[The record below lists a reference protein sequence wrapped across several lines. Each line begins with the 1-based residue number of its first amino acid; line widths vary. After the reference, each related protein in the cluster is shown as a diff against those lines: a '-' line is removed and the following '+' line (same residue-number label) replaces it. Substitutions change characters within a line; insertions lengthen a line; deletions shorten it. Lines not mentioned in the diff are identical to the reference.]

1 MDGGFHMTDIAVVIV
16 VLISGVLA
24 FLRGFVREALG
35 IAAWIGAAFIAMQ
48 VQPMTMG
55 IAMDLIGMEVIAK
68 YGSWVVIFLIALIIL
83 SIVSG
88 ALSNMIK
95 DTSLNALDR
104 SLGFV
109 FGLARGA
116 LLISVVYF
124 LGAQL
129 MNKNAPP
136 PDWLAQAKTY
146 PLIQRGADMVAV
158 FVPRDQSEEAARA
171 LEEKRRQG
179 EALLEIQRNL
189 QTLTAPPSGAP
200 APATPAPV
208 PAQPAPQAAPA
219 PAVPP
224 AIVPQPAAPTPA
236 PAGAAPAKP
245 APAPAQQPPAQGQKP
260 AQTQAPAPAAGQAP
274 AKAGTGYDD
283 QQRNAID
290 ALFKN
295 KQ

>member
-68 YGSWVVIFLIALIIL
+68 YGSWVVIFLVALIIL

-171 LEEKRRQG
+171 LE
-179 EALLEIQRNL
+179 
-189 QTLTAPPSGAP
+189 
-200 APATPAPV
+200 
-208 PAQPAPQAAPA
+208 
-219 PAVPP
+219 
-224 AIVPQPAAPTPA
+224 
-236 PAGAAPAKP
+236 
-245 APAPAQQPPAQGQKP
+245 
-260 AQTQAPAPAAGQAP
+260 
-274 AKAGTGYDD
+274 
-283 QQRNAID
+283 
-290 ALFKN
+290 
-295 KQ
+295 

>member
-1 MDGGFHMTDIAVVIV
+1 MTDIAVVIV

-48 VQPMTMG
+48 VQPLTMG
-55 IAMDLIGMEVIAK
+55 LAMDLIGMEVIAK

-88 ALSNMIK
+88 AVANMIK

-109 FGLARGA
+109 FGLARGG
-116 LLISVVYF
+116 LLIAVVYF

-136 PDWLAQAKTY
+136 PEWLAQAKTY
-146 PLIQRGADMVAV
+146 PLIVRGADIVSV
-158 FVPRDQSEEAARA
+158 FVPRDACEQAAREI
-171 LEEKRRQG
+171 EEKRRQG
-179 EALLEIQRNL
+179 EALLEIQKNL
-189 QTLTAPPSGAP
+189 QTLTAPPAGP
-200 APATPAPV
+200 VTPQPAPV
-208 PAQPAPQAAPA
+208 APVQTGPS

-224 AIVPQPAAPTPA
+224 ALVAPQPAKPGTPA
-236 PAGAAPAKP
+236 VAPAQPPAAAPQPKP
-245 APAPAQQPPAQGQKP
+245 APAA
-260 AQTQAPAPAAGQAP
+260 APNAASPGAP
-274 AKAGTGYDD
+274 AKAGGGYDD
-283 QQRNAID
+283 QQRNSLD
-290 ALFKN
+290 AFIKN

>member
-48 VQPMTMG
+48 VQPLTMG
-55 IAMDLIGMEVIAK
+55 LAMDLIGMEVIAK
-68 YGSWVVIFLIALIIL
+68 YGSWVVIFLVALIIL

-88 ALSNMIK
+88 AIANMIK

-109 FGLARGA
+109 FGLARGG
-116 LLISVVYF
+116 LLIAVAYF
-124 LGAQL
+124 LSAQL

-136 PDWLAQAKTY
+136 PEWLAKAKTY
-146 PLIQRGADMVAV
+146 PLILRGADIVSV
-158 FVPRDQSEEAARA
+158 FVPRDASEQAAREI
-171 LEEKRRQG
+171 EEKRRQG
-179 EALLEIQRNL
+179 EALMEIQKTL
-189 QTLTAPPSGAP
+189 QTLTAPPAG
-200 APATPAPV
+200 PV
-208 PAQPAPQAAPA
+208 LTQPAPSAPTQAAPT

-224 AIVPQPAAPTPA
+224 AIGTPPAAKTGIVPA
-236 PAGAAPAKP
+236 PPAAAPATTPGTNPGANPGAKP
-245 APAPAQQPPAQGQKP
+245 APA
-260 AQTQAPAPAAGQAP
+260 
-274 AKAGTGYDD
+274 KAGGGYDD
-283 QQRNAID
+283 QQRNSLD
-290 ALFKN
+290 AFIKN

>member
-136 PDWLAQAKTY
+136 PEWLAQAKTY

-200 APATPAPV
+200 APAAPTPPA
-208 PAQPAPQAAPA
+208 AQPAPQAAPT
-219 PAVPP
+219 PAIPP
-224 AIVPQPAAPTPA
+224 AIIPQPAA
-236 PAGAAPAKP
+236 PAGAAPVKP
-245 APAPAQQPPAQGQKP
+245 APAPAPPSAPQGQKP

>member
-200 APATPAPV
+200 TPA

-219 PAVPP
+219 PAIPP
-224 AIVPQPAAPTPA
+224 AIVPQPAAP
-236 PAGAAPAKP
+236 AGAAPVKP
-245 APAPAQQPPAQGQKP
+245 APAPAPPSAPQGQKP

>member
-48 VQPMTMG
+48 VQPLTMG
-55 IAMDLIGMEVIAK
+55 LAMDLIGMEVIAK

-88 ALSNMIK
+88 AIANMIK

-109 FGLARGA
+109 FGLARGG
-116 LLISVVYF
+116 LLIAVAYF
-124 LGAQL
+124 LSAQL
-129 MNKNAPP
+129 MNKSAPP
-136 PDWLAQAKTY
+136 PEWLAKAKTY
-146 PLIQRGADMVAV
+146 PLILRGADIVSV
-158 FVPRDQSEEAARA
+158 FVPRDASEQAAREI
-171 LEEKRRQG
+171 EEKRRQG
-179 EALLEIQRNL
+179 EALLEIQKNL
-189 QTLTAPPSGAP
+189 QTLTAPPAGPIVPQPPPSAP
-200 APATPAPV
+200 AQT
-208 PAQPAPQAAPA
+208 APA

-224 AIVPQPAAPTPA
+224 AIGAPPAAKTGVVPAQPAAPAQPPATA
-236 PAGAAPAKP
+236 PATNSGGKP
-245 APAPAQQPPAQGQKP
+245 APAA
-260 AQTQAPAPAAGQAP
+260 AP
-274 AKAGTGYDD
+274 AKAGGGYDD
-283 QQRNAID
+283 QQRNSLD
-290 ALFKN
+290 AFIKN

>member
-48 VQPMTMG
+48 VQPLTMG
-55 IAMDLIGMEVIAK
+55 LAMDLIGMEVIAK

-88 ALSNMIK
+88 AVANMIK

-109 FGLARGA
+109 FGLARGG
-116 LLISVVYF
+116 LLIAVVYF

-136 PDWLAQAKTY
+136 PEWLAQAKTY
-146 PLIQRGADMVAV
+146 PLIVRGADIVSV
-158 FVPRDQSEEAARA
+158 FVPRDACEQAAREI
-171 LEEKRRQG
+171 EEKRRQG
-179 EALLEIQRNL
+179 EALLEIQKNL
-189 QTLTAPPSGAP
+189 QTLTAPPAGP
-200 APATPAPV
+200 VTPQPAPV
-208 PAQPAPQAAPA
+208 APVQTGPS

-224 AIVPQPAAPTPA
+224 ALVAPQPAKPGTPA
-236 PAGAAPAKP
+236 VAPAQPPAAAPQPKP
-245 APAPAQQPPAQGQKP
+245 APAA
-260 AQTQAPAPAAGQAP
+260 APNAASPGAP
-274 AKAGTGYDD
+274 AKAGGGYDD
-283 QQRNAID
+283 QQRNSLD
-290 ALFKN
+290 AFIKN

>member
-55 IAMDLIGMEVIAK
+55 LAMDLIGMEVIAK

-88 ALSNMIK
+88 AIANMIK

-109 FGLARGA
+109 FGLARGG
-116 LLISVVYF
+116 LLIAVAYF

-129 MNKNAPP
+129 MNKSAPP

-146 PLIQRGADMVAV
+146 PLILRGADIVSV
-158 FVPRDQSEEAARA
+158 FVPRDASEQAAR
-171 LEEKRRQG
+171 EIEDKRRQG
-179 EALLEIQRNL
+179 EALLEIQKNL
-189 QTLTAPPSGAP
+189 QNLTAPPAGPIVPQP
-200 APATPAPV
+200 APTPAPSTPV
-208 PAQPAPQAAPA
+208 QTTPA

-224 AIVPQPAAPTPA
+224 AIGAPPAAKTGVVPVQPAAPAQPPAAAPGAKPA
-236 PAGAAPAKP
+236 PAGA
-245 APAPAQQPPAQGQKP
+245 
-260 AQTQAPAPAAGQAP
+260 P
-274 AKAGTGYDD
+274 AKAGGGYDE
-283 QQRNAID
+283 QQRNSLD
-290 ALFKN
+290 AFIKN

>member
-48 VQPMTMG
+48 VQPLTMG
-55 IAMDLIGMEVIAK
+55 LAMDLIGMEVIAK

-88 ALSNMIK
+88 AIANMIK

-109 FGLARGA
+109 FGLARGG
-116 LLISVVYF
+116 LLIAVVYF

-136 PDWLAQAKTY
+136 PEWLAQAKTY
-146 PLIQRGADMVAV
+146 PLIVRGADIVSV
-158 FVPRDQSEEAARA
+158 FVPRDASEQAAREI
-171 LEEKRRQG
+171 EEKRRQG
-179 EALLEIQRNL
+179 EALLEIQKNL
-189 QTLTAPPSGAP
+189 QTLTAPPAG
-200 APATPAPV
+200 PATP
-208 PAQPAPQAAPA
+208 QPAPVAPVQAGPA

-224 AIVPQPAAPTPA
+224 ALVAPQPAKPGTPAVAPTQPPA
-236 PAGAAPAKP
+236 AAPQPKP
-245 APAPAQQPPAQGQKP
+245 APAA
-260 AQTQAPAPAAGQAP
+260 APNAASPGAP
-274 AKAGTGYDD
+274 AKAGGGYDD
-283 QQRNAID
+283 QQRNSLD
-290 ALFKN
+290 AFIKN

>member
-48 VQPMTMG
+48 VQPLTMG
-55 IAMDLIGMEVIAK
+55 LAMDLIGMEVIAK

-88 ALSNMIK
+88 AIANMIK

-116 LLISVVYF
+116 LLVAVAYF

-136 PDWLAQAKTY
+136 PEWLAQAKTY
-146 PLIQRGADMVAV
+146 PLIVRGADIVSV
-158 FVPRDQSEEAARA
+158 FVPRDASEQAAREI
-171 LEEKRRQG
+171 EEKRRQG
-179 EALLEIQRNL
+179 EALLEIQKNL
-189 QTLTAPPSGAP
+189 QTLTAPPAG
-200 APATPAPV
+200 PATPQPAPV
-208 PAQPAPQAAPA
+208 APVQTGPAPTVPPALVAPSPAKPGTPAAQPVAPAQPPAAAPQP
-219 PAVPP
+219 
-224 AIVPQPAAPTPA
+224 
-236 PAGAAPAKP
+236 KP
-245 APAPAQQPPAQGQKP
+245 APAA
-260 AQTQAPAPAAGQAP
+260 APNAATPGAP
-274 AKAGTGYDD
+274 AKAGGGYDD
-283 QQRNAID
+283 QQRNSLD
-290 ALFKN
+290 AFIKN

>member
-68 YGSWVVIFLIALIIL
+68 YGSWVVIFLVALIIL

-136 PDWLAQAKTY
+136 PEWLAQAKTY

-200 APATPAPV
+200 APAAPTPA

-224 AIVPQPAAPTPA
+224 AIVPQPAAP
-236 PAGAAPAKP
+236 AGAAPVKP
-245 APAPAQQPPAQGQKP
+245 APAPAPPSAPQGQKP

>member
-200 APATPAPV
+200 APAAPTPA

-224 AIVPQPAAPTPA
+224 AIVPQPAAP
-236 PAGAAPAKP
+236 AGAAPVKP
-245 APAPAQQPPAQGQKP
+245 APAPAPPSAPQGQKP

>member
-200 APATPAPV
+200 APAAPTPA

-219 PAVPP
+219 PAIPP
-224 AIVPQPAAPTPA
+224 AIVPQPAAP
-236 PAGAAPAKP
+236 AGAAPVKP
-245 APAPAQQPPAQGQKP
+245 APAPAPPSAPQGQKP

>member
-1 MDGGFHMTDIAVVIV
+1 MDGGFHMTDIAVVII

-48 VQPMTMG
+48 VQPLTMG
-55 IAMDLIGMEVIAK
+55 LAMDLIGMEVVAK
-68 YGSWVVIFLIALIIL
+68 YGSWVVIFLIALIVL

-124 LGAQL
+124 LAAQL

-136 PDWLAQAKTY
+136 PEWLAQAKTY
-146 PLIQRGADMVAV
+146 PLILRGADMVAV
-158 FVPRDQSEEAARA
+158 FVPRDEAEEAARV
-171 LEEKRRQG
+171 LDQQRRNG

-189 QTLTAPPSGAP
+189 QTLTAPPVAP
-200 APATPAPV
+200 APMPPAPV
-208 PAQPAPQAAPA
+208 APPVQS
-219 PAVPP
+219 
-224 AIVPQPAAPTPA
+224 APTPA
-236 PAGAAPAKP
+236 APPPIVPAPGPASAPAS
-245 APAPAQQPPAQGQKP
+245 GQKP
-260 AQTQAPAPAAGQAP
+260 ATPQAPAQAP
-274 AKAGTGYDD
+274 AKAGGGYDD

-290 ALFKN
+290 ALVKN

>member
-136 PDWLAQAKTY
+136 PEWLAQAKTY

-200 APATPAPV
+200 APAAPTPP
-208 PAQPAPQAAPA
+208 PAQPAPQAAPT
-219 PAVPP
+219 PAIPP
-224 AIVPQPAAPTPA
+224 AIIPQPAA
-236 PAGAAPAKP
+236 PAGAAPVKP
-245 APAPAQQPPAQGQKP
+245 APAPAPPSAPQGQKP

>member
-200 APATPAPV
+200 APAAPTPA

-219 PAVPP
+219 PAIPP
-224 AIVPQPAAPTPA
+224 AIVPQPAAP
-236 PAGAAPAKP
+236 AGAAPVKP
-245 APAPAQQPPAQGQKP
+245 APAPAPPAAPQGQKP

>member
-1 MDGGFHMTDIAVVIV
+1 MTDIAVVIV

-48 VQPMTMG
+48 VQPLTMG
-55 IAMDLIGMEVIAK
+55 LAMDLIGMEVIAK

-88 ALSNMIK
+88 AVANMIK

-116 LLISVVYF
+116 LLIAVAYF

-136 PDWLAQAKTY
+136 PEWLAQAKTY
-146 PLIQRGADMVAV
+146 PLILRGADIVSIV
-158 FVPRDQSEEAARA
+158 VPRDPAEQAVREADQ
-171 LEEKRRQG
+171 LRRQG
-179 EALLEIQRNL
+179 EALLEIQKNL
-189 QTLTAPPSGAP
+189 QTLTAPP
-200 APATPAPV
+200 
-208 PAQPAPQAAPA
+208 
-219 PAVPP
+219 
-224 AIVPQPAAPTPA
+224 
-236 PAGAAPAKP
+236 AGPSH
-245 APAPAQQPPAQGQKP
+245 
-260 AQTQAPAPAAGQAP
+260 
-274 AKAGTGYDD
+274 
-283 QQRNAID
+283 RNRRRSR
-290 ALFKN
+290 
-295 KQ
+295 

>member
-48 VQPMTMG
+48 VQPLTMG
-55 IAMDLIGMEVIAK
+55 LAMDLIGMEVIAK
-68 YGSWVVIFLIALIIL
+68 YGSWVVIFLIALIVL

-88 ALSNMIK
+88 AIANMIK

-109 FGLARGA
+109 FGLARGG
-116 LLISVVYF
+116 LLIAVAYF
-124 LGAQL
+124 LSAQL

-136 PDWLAQAKTY
+136 PEWLAKAKTY
-146 PLIQRGADMVAV
+146 PLILRGADIVSV
-158 FVPRDQSEEAARA
+158 FVPRDASEQAAREI
-171 LEEKRRQG
+171 EEKRRQG
-179 EALLEIQRNL
+179 EALLEIQKNL
-189 QTLTAPPSGAP
+189 QTLTAPPAGPVAPQPTPPSAP
-200 APATPAPV
+200 AQT
-208 PAQPAPQAAPA
+208 APA

-224 AIVPQPAAPTPA
+224 AIGAPPAAKTGVVPAQPATPA
-236 PAGAAPAKP
+236 QQPATAPAAAPATNSGGKP
-245 APAPAQQPPAQGQKP
+245 APAA
-260 AQTQAPAPAAGQAP
+260 AP
-274 AKAGTGYDD
+274 AKAGGGYDE
-283 QQRNAID
+283 QQRNSLD
-290 ALFKN
+290 AFIKN

>member
-200 APATPAPV
+200 APAAPTPP
-208 PAQPAPQAAPA
+208 PAQPAPQAAPT
-219 PAVPP
+219 PAIPP
-224 AIVPQPAAPTPA
+224 AIIPQPAA
-236 PAGAAPAKP
+236 PAGAAPVKP
-245 APAPAQQPPAQGQKP
+245 APAPAPPSAPQGQKP